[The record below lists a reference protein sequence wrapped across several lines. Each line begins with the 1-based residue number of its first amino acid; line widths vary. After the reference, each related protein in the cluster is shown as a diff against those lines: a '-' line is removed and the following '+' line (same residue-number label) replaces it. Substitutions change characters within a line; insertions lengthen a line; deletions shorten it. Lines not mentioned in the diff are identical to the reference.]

1 MKSKLFILSFLLVFP
16 FVGCKVKKENKNGKT
31 TEKTEKEI
39 AKTEKD
45 AGNTILKGTWFLVQ
59 STGGFAGTNA
69 EIPHGDVKWTFSN
82 QGSMVTVENNFQ
94 GEAMT
99 YTIIKSGKYDYSV
112 VNNDGKSYLFL
123 AGKELGE
130 FHIENDRL
138 IINENKM
145 SNASGADRFIVQFER

>member
-1 MKSKLFILSFLLVFP
+1 MKSKLFLLSFLLVFP
-16 FVGCKVKKENKNGKT
+16 FVGCKVKKENKNDKT
-31 TEKTEKEI
+31 TVATKKETEKKESDSGL
-39 AKTEKD
+39 E
-45 AGNTILKGTWFLVQ
+45 GTWFLVQ
-59 STGGFAGTNA
+59 SSGGFAGIKA
-69 EIPHGDVKWTFSN
+69 KIPHGDVKWTFNN

-112 VNNDGKSYLFL
+112 VNNDGKSYLFV

-138 IINENKM
+138 IIDENKM